1 MGGFTWTMVRTR
13 HGSYTQRSVDIAHHI
28 FVGHFNTKF
37 PVLFPVNT
45 ERTFT
50 FVQTSS
56 PLSGLRTNL
65 LLVLLQRQSEFGE
78 HKIVQLVQL
87 LVPRMHKDRQLILVL
102 FQIGV
107 RHG

>member
-1 MGGFTWTMVRTR
+1 MTRSAGTMVWTTD
-13 HGSYTQRSVDIAHHI
+13 STYTQRSVDITYHI
-28 FVGHFNTKF
+28 FVGHFNSQF
-37 PVLFPVNT
+37 PVLFSVNT

-50 FVQTSS
+50 FVQASS

-65 LLVLLQRQSEFGE
+65 LLVLLQRQSEFGA
-78 HKIVQLVQL
+78 HKIVQLAQL
-87 LVPRMHKDRQLILVL
+87 LVPRMYKDRQLIRVL